1 MNIQD
6 SRNKINKID
15 DEIIKLFQERMIS
28 AEHIAEYKKKNNLP
42 VFDKKREQEILEKI
56 AEKSSPEF
64 KDFSVELYEK
74 IFELSRRYQE
84 EIIG

>member
-1 MNIQD
+1 MDIQD

-28 AEHIAEYKKKNNLP
+28 AERIAEYKKKNNLP
-42 VFDKKREQEILEKI
+42 VFDKKREQEILGKI
-56 AEKSSPEF
+56 TEKSSPEF